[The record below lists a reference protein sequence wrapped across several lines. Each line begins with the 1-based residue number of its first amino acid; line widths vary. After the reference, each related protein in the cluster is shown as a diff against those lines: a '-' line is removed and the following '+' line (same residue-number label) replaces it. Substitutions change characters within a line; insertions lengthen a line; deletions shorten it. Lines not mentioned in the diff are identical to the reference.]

1 MSAPM
6 LPVYTS
12 NTSYIKL
19 HAREVLRLATAAIL
33 EIEDIRRRNVLI
45 ALEQVL
51 DEECTHLFGLI
62 RHRRYSDRDDA
73 LKRAPEV
80 MHARQSASGAMDTCK
95 LLKQI
100 STMLLDNDRVPDE
113 DKYVYLTLND
123 YRALS

>member
-1 MSAPM
+1 MSVSVPI
-6 LPVYTS
+6 YTS

-19 HAREVLRLATAAIL
+19 HAREVLRLATASIL

-45 ALEQVL
+45 ALDEVI

-62 RHRRYSDRDDA
+62 RHRRYEDRDDA
-73 LKRAPEV
+73 LKHAPEV
-80 MHARQSASGAMDTCK
+80 MHARHSAGGAMDTCK

-100 STMLLDNDRVPDE
+100 STMLLDNDKVPDE

-123 YRALS
+123 YRAIS